1 MDYEAFLA
9 GKATSNPPAG
19 FEPGELPAALFP
31 HQRAIVQ
38 WACRMGRAAV
48 FADTGLGKTLMMLA
62 WADQVRRKT
71 GGPVLVL
78 APLAVAE
85 QTVEEAKR
93 FGIER
98 VELHDQDSACPIL
111 VTNYQ
116 KLHRNINSMF
126 SGVVLDESSILK
138 SHDGKTRN
146 QLIETFAATPYKLCC
161 TATPAPNDHEELGN
175 HCEFLGIMS
184 RVEMLATYFVHDS
197 GDTSEWRLKGHAE
210 RDFWRWVAGWA
221 ILCRKPSDLGFDDA
235 GYDLPPLEFKE
246 HSVEAPAQA
255 GNLFA
260 MPETTLTGQRKA
272 RKLTLSGRATTSAK
286 LAAECE
292 GPVLIWCELNQEQ
305 DALEKALG
313 DSCVSVR
320 GADKDEQ
327 RLEALRRWKSGDAKV
342 LVTKPGMFGHGLN
355 WQHCNN
361 MIFAGLSHSYE
372 QFYQAVRRCWRY
384 GQTKPVTVHLVTS
397 DLEAAVLANI
407 RAKQADHERLVDGML
422 KHTRDVN
429 REQLGA
435 TVRQSDEYRTAEAR
449 GERWELFNGD
459 CVKLV
464 RDLSDE
470 SIDYSVFSPPFSSL
484 YTYSNSP
491 RDMGNCKDDASFF
504 THFGFLINDLFRV
517 IKPGRLVSF
526 HCMNLPTTKER
537 DGYIGIRDFRGD
549 LIYLFAKAGFI
560 YHSEICIWKDP
571 VTAMQRTKA
580 LGLLH
585 KQLKK
590 DSCMSRQGI
599 ADYVVTMRKPG
610 ANPDPV
616 SHTNESFP
624 VDVWQRYA
632 SPVWMDID
640 QTNVL
645 NNYRDARQEEDE
657 RHICPL
663 QLDVIERCLKLWSNP
678 GDLVLSPFAG
688 IGSEGYQSV
697 KMGRRFVGAEL
708 KPSYY
713 EQAVVNLRRAE
724 SESKQPGLFDG
735 FDTDD
740 EAA

>member
-1 MDYEAFLA
+1 
-9 GKATSNPPAG
+9 
-19 FEPGELPAALFP
+19 
-31 HQRAIVQ
+31 
-38 WACRMGRAAV
+38 
-48 FADTGLGKTLMMLA
+48 
-62 WADQVRRKT
+62 
-71 GGPVLVL
+71 
-78 APLAVAE
+78 
-85 QTVEEAKR
+85 
-93 FGIER
+93 
-98 VELHDQDSACPIL
+98 
-111 VTNYQ
+111 
-116 KLHRNINSMF
+116 
-126 SGVVLDESSILK
+126 
-138 SHDGKTRN
+138 
-146 QLIETFAATPYKLCC
+146 
-161 TATPAPNDHEELGN
+161 
-175 HCEFLGIMS
+175 
-184 RVEMLATYFVHDS
+184 
-197 GDTSEWRLKGHAE
+197 
-210 RDFWRWVAGWA
+210 
-221 ILCRKPSDLGFDDA
+221 
-235 GYDLPPLEFKE
+235 
-246 HSVEAPAQA
+246 
-255 GNLFA
+255 
-260 MPETTLTGQRKA
+260 
-272 RKLTLSGRATTSAK
+272 
-286 LAAECE
+286 
-292 GPVLIWCELNQEQ
+292 VLIWCELNQEQ

-537 DGYIGIRDFRGD
+537 DGYIGIRDYRGD

-560 YHSEICIWKDP
+560 YHSEVCIWKDP

-610 ANPDPV
+610 ANPEPVWHYGSEAEMQTVDDDASEPSDRSRLLPV
-616 SHTNESFP
+616 S
-624 VDVWQRYA
+624 VWQRYA

-688 IGSEGYQSV
+688 IGSEGYQAV

-713 EQAVVNLRRAE
+713 EQAIVNLRRAE
-724 SESKQPGLFDG
+724 AESKQPGLFDG

>member
-1 MDYEAFLA
+1 MNAYEQFLA
-9 GKATSNPPAG
+9 SKAKHNPPAG
-19 FEPGELPAALFP
+19 FEPGELPDCLFP

-48 FADTGLGKTLMMLA
+48 FADTGLGKTLMLLA
-62 WADQVRRKT
+62 WADQVRRQT
-71 GGPVLVL
+71 GGSVLVL
-78 APLAVAE
+78 APLAVAQ
-85 QTVEEAKR
+85 QTVEEAER
-93 FGIER
+93 FGIPS
-98 VELHDQDSACPIL
+98 VYLDQAFPDGSIV

-116 KLHRNINSMF
+116 KLHRFDSMF
-126 SGVVLDESSILK
+126 AGVVLDESSILK

-210 RDFWRWVAGWA
+210 RDFWRWVATWA

-235 GYDLPPLEFKE
+235 GYDLPPLQFHE
-246 HSVEAPAQA
+246 HHVEAPAQE

-272 RKLTLSGRATTSAK
+272 RKLTMGGRATTAARIAK
-286 LAAECE
+286 ECD
-292 GPVLIWCELNQEQ
+292 GPALIWCELNAEQ
-305 DALEKALG
+305 DALERELG
-313 DSCVSVR
+313 DACVSVR
-320 GADKDEQ
+320 GQDKDEQ
-327 RLEALRRWKSGDAKV
+327 RLEALRKWKSGEAKV

-355 WQHCNN
+355 WQHCSQ
-361 MIFAGLSHSYE
+361 MVFAGLSHSYE

-384 GQTKPVTVHLVTS
+384 GQTKPVHVHLVTS
-397 DLEAAVLANI
+397 DLEAAVLANV
-407 RAKQADHERLVDGML
+407 RAKQADHERMVEGML
-422 KHTRDVN
+422 VHTRDVN

-435 TVRQSDEYRTAEAR
+435 TVRQSDEYRTATAK
-449 GERWELFNGD
+449 GERWELYNGD
-459 CVKLV
+459 CVELV
-464 RDLSDE
+464 RSLPSA
-470 SIDYSVFSPPFSSL
+470 SVDYSCFSPPFSSL

-491 RDMGNCKDDASFF
+491 RDMGNCKDDDSFF
-504 THFGFLINDLFRV
+504 THFGFLIDELFRV
-517 IKPGRLVSF
+517 LKPGRLVSF
-526 HCMNLPTTKER
+526 HCMNLPTSKER

-560 YHSEICIWKDP
+560 YHSEVCIWKDP

-599 ADYVVTMRKPG
+599 ADYVVSMRKPG
-610 ANPDPV
+610 ANPEPV

-624 VDVWQRYA
+624 VSVWQRYA

-645 NNYRDARQEEDE
+645 NNYREGREENDE

-688 IGSEGYQSV
+688 IGSEGYQAI
-697 KMGRRFVGAEL
+697 KFGRRFVGAEL
-708 KPSYY
+708 KPSYF
-713 EQAVVNLRRAE
+713 EQAVKNLKRAE
-724 SESKQPGLFDG
+724 DESRQRTLFDG
-735 FDTDD
+735 FDDD